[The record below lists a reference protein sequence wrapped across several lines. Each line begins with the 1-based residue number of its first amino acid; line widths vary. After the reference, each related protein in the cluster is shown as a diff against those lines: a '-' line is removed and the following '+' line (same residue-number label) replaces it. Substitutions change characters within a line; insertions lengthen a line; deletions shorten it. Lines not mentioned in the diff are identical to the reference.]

1 MIPEAESEK
10 LSLYGNFSQPIYKVS
25 NASVPSILRLF
36 FESLLTA
43 PRSQVSNPLK
53 I

>member
-1 MIPEAESEK
+1 MK
-10 LSLYGNFSQPIYKVS
+10 KS
-25 NASVPSILRLF
+25 NDLIDDIDLDRTILRLF

-43 PRSQVSNPLK
+43 PRSQVFNPLK